1 MDLILEYLVK
11 ILLEGLYLF
20 TYRIKFSHFLNADGY
35 KIFIIKKN
43 TNKIIISLSLPLSLS
58 LHIIFFFIIIRGL
71 YQHFLP
77 SGCDGKE
84 VNQLFLLYLHRHLLF
99 TIENNNYYTQ
109 LSITNFFINLFTY
122 LLN

>member
-35 KIFIIKKN
+35 KIFIIKKIPI
-43 TNKIIISLSLPLSLS
+43 KLYLFLSLY
-58 LHIIFFFIIIRGL
+58 LHINFFFFIIIRGL